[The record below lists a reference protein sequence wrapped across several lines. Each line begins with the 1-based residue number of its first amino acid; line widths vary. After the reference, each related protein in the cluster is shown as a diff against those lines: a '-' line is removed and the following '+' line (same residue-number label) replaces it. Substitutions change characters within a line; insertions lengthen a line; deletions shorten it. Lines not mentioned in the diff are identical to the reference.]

1 MIDTEYQDTPVCPHC
16 GWSHADACTPETD
29 AFRDSQFT
37 DRVDEM
43 EKLYDLAEK
52 LERKRDEARESWYEM
67 QSSFERSRD
76 EVEELIRERDF
87 ALGELGATIVERNE
101 ARERERIAALVHKAL
116 YDTVE
121 RERDETTQER
131 DGALALLALTEEFL
145 AILGDELHETAMI
158 ATLHGW
164 KSRRYEQG
172 NILREKIKQLKE
184 KSKLTK

>member
-1 MIDTEYQDTPVCPHC
+1 MSDTPEWYVTEYPVE
-16 GWSHADACTPETD
+16 GSFAITD
-29 AFRDSQFT
+29 GYEIFAQIIGGKT
-37 DRVDEM
+37 VGDEC
-43 EKLYDLAEK
+43 DLANRIAK
-52 LERKRDEARESWYEM
+52 LPDLE
-67 QSSFERSRD
+67 
-76 EVEELIRERDF
+76 RERD
-87 ALGELGATIVERNE
+87 E

-145 AILGDELHETAMI
+145 ALLGDELHETAVI

-172 NILREKIKQLKE
+172 KILREKIKQLKE

>member
-1 MIDTEYQDTPVCPHC
+1 MSDTPEWYVTEYPVE
-16 GWSHADACTPETD
+16 GSFAITD
-29 AFRDSQFT
+29 GYEIFAQIIGGKT
-37 DRVDEM
+37 VGDEC
-43 EKLYDLAEK
+43 DLANRIAK
-52 LERKRDEARESWYEM
+52 LPDLE
-67 QSSFERSRD
+67 
-76 EVEELIRERDF
+76 RERD
-87 ALGELGATIVERNE
+87 E

>member
-1 MIDTEYQDTPVCPHC
+1 MSDNTFDPKHPHEPEIPPHFDADGRCLICVMIC
-16 GWSHADACTPETD
+16 
-29 AFRDSQFT
+29 
-37 DRVDEM
+37 
-43 EKLYDLAEK
+43 
-52 LERKRDEARESWYEM
+52 KRDNA
-67 QSSFERSRD
+67 
-76 EVEELIRERDF
+76 IRERDEW
-87 ALGELGATIVERNE
+87 AAMCGRYKQERVDARQQYDDLAAEHMLTMNKLAEERDE

-145 AILGDELHETAMI
+145 ALLGDELHETAVI

-172 NILREKIKQLKE
+172 KILREKIKQLKE